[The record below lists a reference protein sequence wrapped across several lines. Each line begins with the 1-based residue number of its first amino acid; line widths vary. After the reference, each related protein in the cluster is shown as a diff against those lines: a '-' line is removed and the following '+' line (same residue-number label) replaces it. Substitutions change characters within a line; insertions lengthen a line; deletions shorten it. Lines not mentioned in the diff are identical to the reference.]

1 MAVARSSVRDGAI
14 GSAGLWAACGLG
26 IGLSFWKAEVD
37 VRALL
42 GVDARAQVARMVAD
56 MVPPETSL
64 SFLTLMVWP
73 VVETLQI
80 SIMGMVIA
88 ISIAVPMS
96 LFATSTL
103 TWTGILH
110 ERDAAASRVLGFAP
124 YAMARSALSVLRSV
138 PEFVWALMFVRAV
151 GLGPAAG
158 ALAIGV
164 TYGGMLGKVYS
175 EILEGVNLRPAESLQ
190 ASGAGRVS
198 VIAYGMVPAALPAL
212 VSYTLYR
219 WECAIRTSAVL
230 GFVGA
235 GGIGQ
240 QIELSLRMF
249 NFRELATLLIMLWL
263 FVIAVEAASA
273 SVRRRLVR

>member
-1 MAVARSSVRDGAI
+1 MAVARCSVRGRAI
-14 GSAGLWAACGLG
+14 GSAGFWAAGGLG

-37 VRALL
+37 VRALV
-42 GVDARAQVARMVAD
+42 GVDGRAQVVRMVAE
-56 MVPPETSL
+56 MVPPEMSI
-64 SFLTLMVWP
+64 SFLTLMAWP

-263 FVIAVEAASA
+263 FVIVVEAASA

>member
-1 MAVARSSVRDGAI
+1 
-14 GSAGLWAACGLG
+14 
-26 IGLSFWKAEVD
+26 
-37 VRALL
+37 
-42 GVDARAQVARMVAD
+42 MVAE
-56 MVPPETSL
+56 MVPPEMSI
-64 SFLTLMVWP
+64 SFLALMAWP

-96 LFATSTL
+96 LFSTATL

-110 ERDAAASRVLGFAP
+110 ERDAAASRVLGFVP

-235 GGIGQ
+235 GGLGQ

-249 NFRELATLLIMLWL
+249 NFREVATLLIILWL
-263 FVIAVEAASA
+263 FVMAVEAASA